1 MSKFRLIDLLAIPV
15 ALLLAVT
22 VLSGCTQ
29 AMVSQRHIEVVGG
42 KQITYVVVRTGN
54 SLVPNSS
61 ICDRYGPGGAMLA
74 HDSIN
79 NTGIIESVGNAIINA
94 VAPILKVFMP

>member
-1 MSKFRLIDLLAIPV
+1 
-15 ALLLAVT
+15 
-22 VLSGCTQ
+22 
-29 AMVSQRHIEVVGG
+29 
-42 KQITYVVVRTGN
+42 
-54 SLVPNSS
+54 
-61 ICDRYGPGGAMLA
+61 MLA